1 MFWIAILLSPTI
13 LSIKISMLPL
23 FWRAMHFNWFLTKIS
38 VSQNQVRGPLN
49 LCLYVPILLYGYNA
63 LPYSLNDARADFA
76 LAYYRQ
82 TFLGLA
88 PPLKRSRWRLS
99 VLARGTLSADSI
111 PKNCVASS
119 QRPIWPLSRISK
131 FGRRCCAES
140 PKEKD

>member
-1 MFWIAILLSPTI
+1 
-13 LSIKISMLPL
+13 MLPL
-23 FWRAMHFNWFLTKIS
+23 FWRALHFNWFLTKIS
-38 VSQNQVRGPLN
+38 VSQNQVIGPLN

-63 LPYSLNDARADFA
+63 LRYSLNDARADFA

-99 VLARGTLSADSI
+99 VLARGTLSADLI

-119 QRPIWPLSRISK
+119 QRPNWPLEHLHFMLMHSLRL
-131 FGRRCCAES
+131 
-140 PKEKD
+140 